1 MTSAPSIY
9 HTLGHQRSIRLLR
22 IHPGKDEKR
31 MVVDLDEFNL
41 DSDVQYTALSYVWG
55 NSSPPSQITCNG
67 HCAPVTRNLWDV
79 LSCLREKNFGSL
91 LWVDAICIN
100 QQDRQEKSTQVSMMR
115 DIYKRAA
122 KVVFWLGRQ
131 EQYDKNAVELM
142 NIFNAR
148 HKFLSDVESLRGK
161 SLNEIG
167 LPLNHH
173 GWIGWASIL
182 SRPWFGRVWIVQE
195 FLNATQSVFMS
206 GALEIPSNLLIWF
219 AYAAGAAASMGSAIA
234 LCSAQIFSNR
244 RFALRLFGLGLD
256 LYIRA
261 TTEDPDTRIVDL
273 WTRSQLLEA
282 TDPRDRVF
290 ALLSTQTAVNMDIV
304 DYNKDVVSVYKE
316 IARIALFLPVP
327 RTYWYSTTPKVPKHG
342 PATDTMERTSRFLA
356 CKTASLHSPTLPS
369 WVPDWRPV
377 DFLFVPLTRFFPGT
391 AWFTHKYSH
400 AIVDGP
406 TLTISGYVQDRPKII
421 VESTP
426 YPRLGDSDNSKAQ
439 LRPKRILNWQI
450 MCYLL
455 AKGYCP
461 HLNGNKFL
469 EAFCRAMAFNALPNR
484 VAAPG
489 AQYIE
494 GFRALHENL
503 GNSPTEEV
511 NCRLNLPRSRNAV
524 EHDVVYESVV
534 TELAAGRKF
543 AITRGG
549 DMAWVPT
556 TTTLNDRI
564 CFLAGCAVPFVIRP
578 RGKSFDL
585 LGDCYLHS
593 MMTND
598 SIVLN
603 SQPQLLEFR

>member
-41 DSDVQYTALSYVWG
+41 DSDVQYTAISYVWG

-115 DIYKRAA
+115 DIYKQAA

-148 HKFLSDVESLRGK
+148 HKFPSDVESLRGR

-244 RFALRLFGLGLD
+244 RFALRSFGLGLD

-377 DFLFVPLTRFFPGT
+377 DFLFVPLTRFVLGT
-391 AWFTHKYSH
+391 ASFTHKYSH
-400 AIVDGP
+400 AVVDGQ
-406 TLTISGYVQDRPKII
+406 V
-421 VESTP
+421 
-426 YPRLGDSDNSKAQ
+426 
-439 LRPKRILNWQI
+439 
-450 MCYLL
+450 
-455 AKGYCP
+455 
-461 HLNGNKFL
+461 
-469 EAFCRAMAFNALPNR
+469 
-484 VAAPG
+484 
-489 AQYIE
+489 
-494 GFRALHENL
+494 
-503 GNSPTEEV
+503 
-511 NCRLNLPRSRNAV
+511 
-524 EHDVVYESVV
+524 
-534 TELAAGRKF
+534 
-543 AITRGG
+543 
-549 DMAWVPT
+549 
-556 TTTLNDRI
+556 
-564 CFLAGCAVPFVIRP
+564 
-578 RGKSFDL
+578 
-585 LGDCYLHS
+585 
-593 MMTND
+593 
-598 SIVLN
+598 
-603 SQPQLLEFR
+603 